1 MRKDCAHHL
10 LRHRNALFLVFLKVA
25 RLGLTEGLYSGTLAL
40 MMRKMT
46 HLHSLY
52 QNGRGRHRALHAA
65 AAGLAE
71 AERIPFAVLLFLLLG
86 LPLFLQPTLYTELSA
101 MLWWARIWT
110 PVWVLVTV
118 MLYAI
123 FYLPHVPAQ
132 IVGAS
137 VDAMEQA
144 DPEVEF
150 VRFHERVEEI
160 CLQAFIPTIPTA
172 ILRQKTTVHAR
183 IHGDRAWQDRYRR
196 RRLRLHELGFPAP
209 RLIPLLSSSR
219 DSSD

>member
-1 MRKDCAHHL
+1 
-10 LRHRNALFLVFLKVA
+10 
-25 RLGLTEGLYSGTLAL
+25 
-40 MMRKMT
+40 
-46 HLHSLY
+46 
-52 QNGRGRHRALHAA
+52 
-65 AAGLAE
+65 
-71 AERIPFAVLLFLLLG
+71 
-86 LPLFLQPTLYTELSA
+86 

-110 PVWVLVTV
+110 PVWVIVIGV
-118 MLYAI
+118 LYAV

-150 VRFHERVEEI
+150 VRFHERVEAI
-160 CLQAFIPTIPTA
+160 CLQAFIPTIPTG

-196 RRLRLHELGFPAP
+196 RTVRLRELDFPAL
-209 RLIPLLSSSR
+209 RLIPLFSSSR